1 MQLRHG
7 SLLHFLSED
16 FMDAYRAMRSSIGL
30 HESDE
35 VSKINNVDKQD
46 YVFWWFSSTAVPSI
60 AHKTDEL
67 GD

>member
-7 SLLHFLSED
+7 SLMHFLSED
-16 FMDAYRAMRSSIGL
+16 FMDAYRAMCSSIGL

-46 YVFWWFSSTAVPSI
+46 YVFW
-60 AHKTDEL
+60 
-67 GD
+67 